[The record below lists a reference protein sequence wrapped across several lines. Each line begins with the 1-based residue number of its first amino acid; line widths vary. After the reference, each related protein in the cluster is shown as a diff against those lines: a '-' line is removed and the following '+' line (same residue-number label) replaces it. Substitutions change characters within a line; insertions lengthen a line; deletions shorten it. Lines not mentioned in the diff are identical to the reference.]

1 MVTYH
6 KVLHINKFRTQTN
19 YELVFFSEAGNTHN
33 FNREFWRLYELLDPT
48 ATCLSYYLDFIDKF
62 WCQYA

>member
-1 MVTYH
+1 MDCY
-6 KVLHINKFRTQTN
+6 KVLHIKKFSTQTN

-48 ATCLSYYLDFIDKF
+48 VTDSNYYLEFNMKF